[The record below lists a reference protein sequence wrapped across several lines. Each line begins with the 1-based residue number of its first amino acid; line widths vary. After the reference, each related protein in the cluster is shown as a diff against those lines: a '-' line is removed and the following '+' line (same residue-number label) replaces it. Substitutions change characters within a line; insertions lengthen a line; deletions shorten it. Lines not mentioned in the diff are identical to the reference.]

1 MKKSFTYFM
10 PTKVI
15 FGSGKL
21 DELAKVSLPGKK
33 ALLVIGAGGNMRK
46 LGYLKR
52 VENLLKKQNVESV
65 VYDKIQPNPLTEHV
79 DEAAGIARKERC
91 DFILGLGGG
100 STIDS
105 AKSIAIMAKNDGKY
119 WDYINGGS
127 GGGKKPKNGA
137 LPIVAIT
144 TTAGT
149 GTEADPWTVITK
161 PDTNEKIGWGN
172 DDTFPVLSIVDPELM
187 KSVPPKMTA
196 FTGMDTFFHAVEA
209 YIATVSHPVGD
220 PLALEAIGLI
230 AVYLPKAVKDGN
242 DIEARTMV
250 AWANTE
256 AGICESTSSCISHHS
271 LEHAISAY
279 HQDLPHGAGLVL
291 TSVAYFSHLAKKLP
305 ERFGDMAA
313 AMGEDIT
320 GLSEADSAMVFVTAL
335 KKLIKN
341 IGLEDLKL
349 SDYGVKPDEA
359 QKIAK
364 NSFENMGGLYDVTPV
379 KLTERDVV
387 EIFKNAYR

>member
-1 MKKSFTYFM
+1 
-10 PTKVI
+10 
-15 FGSGKL
+15 
-21 DELAKVSLPGKK
+21 
-33 ALLVIGAGGNMRK
+33 
-46 LGYLKR
+46 
-52 VENLLKKQNVESV
+52 
-65 VYDKIQPNPLTEHV
+65 
-79 DEAAGIARKERC
+79 
-91 DFILGLGGG
+91 
-100 STIDS
+100 
-105 AKSIAIMAKNDGKY
+105 
-119 WDYINGGS
+119 
-127 GGGKKPKNGA
+127 
-137 LPIVAIT
+137 
-144 TTAGT
+144 
-149 GTEADPWTVITK
+149 
-161 PDTNEKIGWGN
+161 
-172 DDTFPVLSIVDPELM
+172 
-187 KSVPPKMTA
+187 
-196 FTGMDTFFHAVEA
+196 
-209 YIATVSHPVGD
+209 
-220 PLALEAIGLI
+220 
-230 AVYLPKAVKDGN
+230 
-242 DIEARTMV
+242 MV

-320 GLSEADSAMVFVTAL
+320 GLSEADSAMVFVAAL